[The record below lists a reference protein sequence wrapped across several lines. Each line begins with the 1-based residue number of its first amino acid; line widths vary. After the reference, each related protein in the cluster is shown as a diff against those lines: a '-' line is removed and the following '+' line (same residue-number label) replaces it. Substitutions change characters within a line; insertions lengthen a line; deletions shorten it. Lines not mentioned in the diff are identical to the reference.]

1 MGGEVCMIQWGILG
15 AGNIAHR
22 FAASLAGEPDCR
34 LAAISG
40 RNPEKLKAFSALFG
54 NPVWYTDHQALIDDP
69 QVDAI
74 YLALPHG
81 LHREWA
87 VKALAA
93 GKAVLC
99 EKPAVLHQEEM
110 AQIARTA
117 REHDTLF
124 MEAMKT
130 RFVPAYPKIREVLA
144 SGEIG
149 TITGMTACICNNS
162 LDHIPAGCYLIDPV
176 QGGILWDCGIYAVS
190 WAEDFGKGNF
200 RVTETE
206 TRFLYGVDSYVRA
219 RLEFENI
226 PVTVEAAFDKK
237 KPRETVFYGT
247 KGELHVHEQHRSQ
260 GFTVLP
266 RGGKPYT
273 VELPYEGDDFSG
285 QIRHFVSC
293 LKEGRTESPVMP
305 LEASLRCAEII
316 DRIREQF
323 PQK

>member
-117 REHDTLF
+117 R
-124 MEAMKT
+124 
-130 RFVPAYPKIREVLA
+130 
-144 SGEIG
+144 
-149 TITGMTACICNNS
+149 
-162 LDHIPAGCYLIDPV
+162 
-176 QGGILWDCGIYAVS
+176 
-190 WAEDFGKGNF
+190 
-200 RVTETE
+200 
-206 TRFLYGVDSYVRA
+206 
-219 RLEFENI
+219 
-226 PVTVEAAFDKK
+226 
-237 KPRETVFYGT
+237 
-247 KGELHVHEQHRSQ
+247 
-260 GFTVLP
+260 
-266 RGGKPYT
+266 
-273 VELPYEGDDFSG
+273 
-285 QIRHFVSC
+285 
-293 LKEGRTESPVMP
+293 
-305 LEASLRCAEII
+305 
-316 DRIREQF
+316 
-323 PQK
+323 

>member
-1 MGGEVCMIQWGILG
+1 M
-15 AGNIAHR
+15 
-22 FAASLAGEPDCR
+22 
-34 LAAISG
+34 
-40 RNPEKLKAFSALFG
+40 
-54 NPVWYTDHQALIDDP
+54 
-69 QVDAI
+69 DAI

-117 REHDTLF
+117 REHGTLF

-149 TITGMTACICNNS
+149 TITGMTASICNNS
-162 LDHIPAGCYLIDPV
+162 LDHIPAGCYLIDPE

-226 PVTVEAAFDKK
+226 PVTVEAAFDEK

-273 VELPYEGDDFSG
+273 VERAYGGDYCSG
-285 QIRHFVSC
+285 RIRHFAAC

-323 PQK
+323 PQKEKCKGFRLDNKKQRRENSWRCDFFKWEND